1 MNGAQMSVDGGIGGV
16 VAVAISAVDDEVEIL
31 GHVDG
36 GVGGGAD
43 GHTLVTDD
51 DGEEIVE
58 NDGAE
63 LVCEFETNRVMAV
76 GERSGVQMRE
86 QMIVCVVDAEDKQW
100 IKPNCI
106 YFAPANYHLL
116 VERGEFNLSTEGAVL
131 FSRPSVDVLFESA
144 ADAYRDRLIAV
155 VLTGANSDGAN
166 GVRRVNRAG
175 GFVIAQDPA
184 TAEATEMPQSAIDTG
199 RVDRILP
206 LERIGPYLVE
216 LSNPKKAAVKA
227 GRA

>member
-1 MNGAQMSVDGGIGGV
+1 MNPPELIVVGCSLGGMNALETLLAAFPKDFQTPIV
-16 VAVAISAVDDEVEIL
+16 VAQHRHRASNEGL
-31 GHVDG
+31 PSH
-36 GVGGGAD
+36 
-43 GHTLVTDD
+43 
-51 DGEEIVE
+51 
-58 NDGAE
+58 
-63 LVCEFETNRVMAV
+63 FR
-76 GERSGVQMRE
+76 RSTQL
-86 QMIVCVVDAEDKQW
+86 CVVDAEDKQW
-100 IKPNCI
+100 IKPNCV

-144 ADAYRDRLIAV
+144 ADAYRDRLVAV

-166 GVRRVNRAG
+166 GVRRVKRAG

-184 TAEATEMPQSAIDTG
+184 TAEATEMPQAAIDTG

-216 LSNPKKAAVKA
+216 ISNPKKTAVKA